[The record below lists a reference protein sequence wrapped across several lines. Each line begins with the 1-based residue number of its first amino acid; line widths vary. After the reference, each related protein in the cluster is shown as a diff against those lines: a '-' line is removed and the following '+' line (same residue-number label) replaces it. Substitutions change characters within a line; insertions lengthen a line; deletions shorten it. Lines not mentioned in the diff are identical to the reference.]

1 MLNRMHLDEWT
12 AEPVAAILD
21 SLQGHPAI
29 TGYTRQAPAPGE
41 KSRRGRDGNIT
52 DCFPGSPD
60 GNMEQRDAWTVT
72 RLSRNA
78 DLVLDIHGTR
88 DRDETFPFYGPA
100 GRSSA
105 LLAGTAS
112 LLGCEHAVVLQ
123 APHPAGTLP
132 NYVGWDLGPGNAV
145 LTMLPGW
152 LTAITA
158 GWIPPT
164 RPMAEYRLVEGSGKA
179 TPCGLGSSGTTRR
192 SPGYRIG
199 RSARLAS
206 RFPRTPSP
214 GQQTFMLIPAT
225 GARWHCLTVVV
236 NLGSRNIVQ
245 QCLNLA

>member
-1 MLNRMHLDEWT
+1 M
-12 AEPVAAILD
+12 
-21 SLQGHPAI
+21 
-29 TGYTRQAPAPGE
+29 APGT
-41 KSRRGRDGNIT
+41 G
-52 DCFPGSPD
+52 
-60 GNMEQRDAWTVT
+60 T
-72 RLSRNA
+72 RLSFLR
-78 DLVLDIHGTR
+78 
-88 DRDETFPFYGPA
+88 PA

-123 APHPAGTLP
+123 APHLP
-132 NYVGWDLGPGNAV
+132 DAAELRGWDLGPGNAV

-164 RPMAEYRLVEGSGKA
+164 RPMAEYRLVGGIREGDA
-179 TPCGLGSSGTTRR
+179 VRAGLQRHYRR

>member
-1 MLNRMHLDEWT
+1 VLNRMHLDEWT

-123 APHPAGTLP
+123 ARTLPGRCRITWGGIWVPATPSSRCCPAG
-132 NYVGWDLGPGNAV
+132 
-145 LTMLPGW
+145 
-152 LTAITA
+152 
-158 GWIPPT
+158 
-164 RPMAEYRLVEGSGKA
+164 
-179 TPCGLGSSGTTRR
+179 
-192 SPGYRIG
+192 
-199 RSARLAS
+199 
-206 RFPRTPSP
+206 
-214 GQQTFMLIPAT
+214 
-225 GARWHCLTVVV
+225 
-236 NLGSRNIVQ
+236 
-245 QCLNLA
+245 

>member
-1 MLNRMHLDEWT
+1 VLNRMHLDEWT

-164 RPMAEYRLVEGSGKA
+164 RPMAEYRLVGGIREGDA
-179 TPCGLGSSGTTRR
+179 VRAGLQRHYPPFTRLPDR
-192 SPGYRIG
+192 AIRTLGLPVPAYAFSWAADLYAHTGHWGEVALPYRG
-199 RSARLAS
+199 R
-206 RFPRTPSP
+206 
-214 GQQTFMLIPAT
+214 
-225 GARWHCLTVVV
+225 
-236 NLGSRNIVQ
+236 
-245 QCLNLA
+245 